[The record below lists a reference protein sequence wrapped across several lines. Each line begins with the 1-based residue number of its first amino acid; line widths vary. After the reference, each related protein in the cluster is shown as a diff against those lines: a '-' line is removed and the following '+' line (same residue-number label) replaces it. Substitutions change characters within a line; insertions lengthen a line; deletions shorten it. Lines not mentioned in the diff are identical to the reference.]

1 MYVVKKSYLCTEF
14 CAEAF
19 FMYKKSP
26 RIGLLLLWLMMA
38 HMTVCMAGSLYT
50 EQERDSLW
58 KEDDFVR
65 ISLIVADPGEQLYS
79 MLGHACLRMEC
90 PAYER
95 DYIFSYESEDVSSRV
110 GKFLRGELQM
120 RLMRVPTREYLS
132 QYIAQCRGVHAYAM
146 NMDIDTKRRLWQV
159 LDQHVRAGS
168 QPYDYFTNGCA
179 KAVVRVVD
187 EAIAAQESAKIT
199 YREWPERLKTKTQ
212 RELVRMAI
220 DQAVEEGKLNRT
232 KATWNTA
239 FLYALVGTD
248 GDRDCAKREKL
259 IVPTDLVEVW
269 QSAEQDGR
277 PLLSQEAETLTEAGM
292 LVEAK
297 PRENTGG
304 GITPL
309 MVAIALLL
317 IAIAPYGEYV
327 VLTVVTTLGAGMMYL
342 WLVSSLPCTEWNWL
356 LVPLNILPAI
366 AWRWRRYW
374 ALPWAGVLTAW
385 EVAMMVYPHQLVDS
399 AYLVLTAALIVAIAK
414 QSDWVR
420 SKLKKQL

>member
-1 MYVVKKSYLCTEF
+1 MVADY
-14 CAEAF
+14 
-19 FMYKKSP
+19 MYKKSP
-26 RIGLLLLWLMMA
+26 RIWLLLLWLMISHA
-38 HMTVCMAGSLYT
+38 TVCLAGSQYT
-50 EQERDSLW
+50 EHERDSLW
-58 KEDDFVR
+58 QEEDFVR
-65 ISLIVADPGEQLYS
+65 VSLIVADPGEQLYS
-79 MLGHACLRMEC
+79 MLGHVCLRMEC

-95 DYIFSYESEDVSSRV
+95 DYIFSYESEEVSQRI

-120 RLMRVPTREYLS
+120 RLMRVPTRAYLI
-132 QYIAQCRGVHAYAM
+132 QYANQGRGVHAHTL
-146 NMDIDTKRRLWQV
+146 NLDIDTKRRLWQV

-187 EAIAAQESAKIT
+187 EAIAAQGSAKIT

-220 DQAVEEGKLNRT
+220 DQAVADGRLHRT
-232 KATWNTA
+232 KAEWNTA

-248 GDRDCAKREKL
+248 GDSDCTKREKL
-259 IVPTDLVEVW
+259 IVPADLVEVW

-277 PLLSQEAETLTEAGM
+277 PLLSQEAETL
-292 LVEAK
+292 VEAK
-297 PRENTGG
+297 QQPATSRGV
-304 GITPL
+304 TPL

-327 VLTVVTTLGAGMMYL
+327 VLTVVTALGAGMMYL
-342 WLVSSLPCTEWNWL
+342 WLVSSLPCTDWNWL

-385 EVAMMVYPHQLVDS
+385 EIAMMAYPHQLIDS

-420 SKLKKQL
+420 RKRNILL